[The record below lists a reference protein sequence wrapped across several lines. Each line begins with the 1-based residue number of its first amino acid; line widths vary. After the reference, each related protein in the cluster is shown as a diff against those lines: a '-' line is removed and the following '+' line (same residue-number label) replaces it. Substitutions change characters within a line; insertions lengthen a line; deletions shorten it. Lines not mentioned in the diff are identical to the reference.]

1 MDFLLVFVFTAGA
14 QVTSDSGVHTK
25 QFRLLA
31 GESGRGGGGTPGK
44 IRCGCATRF
53 PKPLR
58 CVRPKSADLHCL

>member
-31 GESGRGGGGTPGK
+31 GESGGGGVLPVKLGAG
-44 IRCGCATRF
+44 
-53 PKPLR
+53 
-58 CVRPKSADLHCL
+58 VRPASQSLYAV